1 MRVILMNLAV
11 AVLLF
16 SSVGAQSEP
25 LATNHKALLDSVRGH
40 MEFLAS
46 DALRGRGSATHDE
59 LVAATYAASHLRRAG
74 IEPAGDSGGY
84 LQTVQLIR
92 PELAGPPTVRIDA
105 AGASVRWAHGAEML
119 VLRMGQQRT
128 AGPLHKIDAKLGA
141 RREAAVSPGAVVLLN
156 PGNEAA
162 SQAVSLQ
169 SLRLIQRGAAAVLF
183 RETPDVR
190 QRWATTGA
198 QLPKMGVQIQGID
211 SGGDVVR
218 ATVAALSQPAFDSAW
233 ALADGTNVTF
243 EALLKPATP
252 SSTWNVL
259 GKIPGADPQ
268 VADQAILLSAHLD
281 HLGIKPAEDGDNIYN
296 GADDDASGVIA
307 VLELARMLGAGARP
321 RRTLLF
327 ALFGSEETGGMGSTY
342 FRERPPVRLE
352 AIVANLQFE
361 MIGRPDAAVAVNT
374 LWLTGYE
381 RSTLGPE
388 LSAHGAPLV
397 ADPHPRENFF
407 QRSDNYT
414 LARRGVVAH
423 TVSSFGLHEQYHRP
437 DDDISKIDFAHMA
450 RAIDAMTKPILW
462 LANSDFRPQW
472 HEGKRP

>member
-1 MRVILMNLAV
+1 MRIILNLVV
-11 AVLLF
+11 AVLLH
-16 SSVGAQSEP
+16 STLWAQSEP
-25 LATNHKALLDSVRGH
+25 IAASHNALQDSVRGH

-74 IEPAGDSGGY
+74 IEPAGDNGGY

-92 PELAGPPTVRIDA
+92 PELATPPTVHIEA
-105 AGASVRWAHGAEML
+105 AGGAIRWAHGAEML
-119 VLRMGQQRT
+119 VLRIGQERI
-128 AGPLHKIDAKLGA
+128 AGPLLKIDAKLGA
-141 RREAAVSPGAVVLLN
+141 RRENKVPQGAVVLLN
-156 PGNEAA
+156 PGSQAA

-190 QRWATTGA
+190 QRWATTGS

-211 SGGDVVR
+211 SGGGVGR
-218 ATVAALSQPAFDSAW
+218 ATVAALSQSAFDSAW
-233 ALADGTNVTF
+233 ALADGTNIVL
-243 EALLKPATP
+243 EASLKPATP
-252 SSTWNVL
+252 SATWNVL
-259 GKIPGADPQ
+259 GRIPGVDPQ
-268 VADQAILLSAHLD
+268 VSDQAILLSAHLD
-281 HLGIKPAEDGDNIYN
+281 HLGLKPEEDGDNIYN
-296 GADDDASGVIA
+296 GADDDASGVTA
-307 VLELARMLGAGARP
+307 VLELARMLAAAPRP
-321 RRTLLF
+321 RRTILF

-342 FRERPPVRLE
+342 FRERTPVPLE

-361 MIGRPDAAVAVNT
+361 MIGRPDAAVPANT

-381 RSTLGPE
+381 RSTLGSE

-437 DDDISKIDFAHMA
+437 DDEISKIDFGHMA
-450 RAIDAMTKPILW
+450 RAIEAMTKSILW
-462 LANSDFRPQW
+462 LANSDVKPQW